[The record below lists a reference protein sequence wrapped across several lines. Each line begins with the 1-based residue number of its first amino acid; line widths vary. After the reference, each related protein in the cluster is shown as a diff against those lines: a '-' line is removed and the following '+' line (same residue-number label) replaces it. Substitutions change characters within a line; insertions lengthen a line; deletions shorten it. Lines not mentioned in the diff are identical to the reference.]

1 MARQVRPWQVKPFLH
16 RERKAREGDQEP
28 ASIFHQGQR
37 HRRTKVRMYGCN
49 LYLLAV
55 MRLSAWQTGG
65 DHVCVKTL
73 TTCHVRFDSAR
84 FESTK
89 SREIEPTCPK
99 MHCTIGGSRVFTHPR
114 PTAVLFSMFCGS
126 GAGVSGDKIRRNFDG
141 ERTALPMRT

>member
-1 MARQVRPWQVKPFLH
+1 MAKRVRPWQVKPFLH

-73 TTCHVRFDSAR
+73 EPPMVQCILGHVGSISRDFVDSNRALSNPRGMWFEFCHGLGQKWTSA
-84 FESTK
+84 
-89 SREIEPTCPK
+89 
-99 MHCTIGGSRVFTHPR
+99 
-114 PTAVLFSMFCGS
+114 
-126 GAGVSGDKIRRNFDG
+126 
-141 ERTALPMRT
+141 

>member
-65 DHVCVKTL
+65 DHVCVKTQS
-73 TTCHVRFDSAR
+73 TCHVGAIARDSSQQSHVKLKLRAR
-84 FESTK
+84 K
-89 SREIEPTCPK
+89 
-99 MHCTIGGSRVFTHPR
+99 CTAPIVPQ
-114 PTAVLFSMFCGS
+114 
-126 GAGVSGDKIRRNFDG
+126 
-141 ERTALPMRT
+141 